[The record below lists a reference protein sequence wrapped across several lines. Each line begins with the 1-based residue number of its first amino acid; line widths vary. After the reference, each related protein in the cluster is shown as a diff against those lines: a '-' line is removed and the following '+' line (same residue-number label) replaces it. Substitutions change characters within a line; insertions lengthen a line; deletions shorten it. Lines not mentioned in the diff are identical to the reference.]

1 MAPTKKGQEVQQCS
15 YLFLEQMYDYF
26 HNMYEMETIFNS
38 FTKKNKKDNKNR
50 NDEGRKRIHIGSREG
65 KSRLT
70 TQDSGD
76 NDTRTAPHYNN
87 NNIMWPLQQNC
98 HKFCLHDHQTI
109 FKKSFVDIV
118 KKKADNTKKLMEV
131 NSKYSLFSQTN
142 KEKQKNNIK

>member
-1 MAPTKKGQEVQQCS
+1 MMKAGNGST
-15 YLFLEQMYDYF
+15 L
-26 HNMYEMETIFNS
+26 
-38 FTKKNKKDNKNR
+38 
-50 NDEGRKRIHIGSREG
+50 GSREG

-76 NDTRTAPHYNN
+76 NEKRTAPHYNN

-142 KEKQKNNIK
+142 KEKQKITPRSTSSVPTVICLTAPLPR